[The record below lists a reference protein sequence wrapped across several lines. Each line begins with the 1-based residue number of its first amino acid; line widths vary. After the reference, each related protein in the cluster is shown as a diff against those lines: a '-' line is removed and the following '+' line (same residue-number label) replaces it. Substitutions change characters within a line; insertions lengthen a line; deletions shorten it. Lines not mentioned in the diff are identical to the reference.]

1 MKQGICGKT
10 KAQRLKEKSSKTA
23 RCSAQQ
29 LVVKNAGT
37 VSWVKQQFKPLPFVF
52 PLLVQSAR
60 NNGMRSSIKDETKE
74 KKKKK
79 GSYVTYSQSKI
90 SCLAL
95 FSGLIQ
101 GIVFVWVAFPR
112 YHNKSLTPI

>member
-1 MKQGICGKT
+1 MKQGIGGKAN
-10 KAQRLKEKSSKTA
+10 AQRLKEKLSKTA

-60 NNGMRSSIKDETKE
+60 NNGKRSSIKDETKE
-74 KKKKK
+74 KKKK

-90 SCLAL
+90 SCLAS

-101 GIVFVWVAFPR
+101 GIVFVWIAFPCYR
-112 YHNKSLTPI
+112 NKSLTPI